1 MKFGTLYSY
10 WSPEWGCDFDGYAK
24 LIEKVSDIGFDIL
37 EVSADHVYRMSGA
50 ELKQLNELG
59 RKRNIIFTTNSGP
72 AKEYDLSST
81 DEKVRRAGIDYFNVI
96 MEKMVE
102 LGSRSLAGAI
112 YSYWPCDFDT
122 IDKEGAWS
130 RSVGALKIVAKT
142 AERLGITISLE
153 VLNRNESYIL
163 NTCEEAIEYCK
174 RVDSPAVK
182 ILLDTYH
189 MNIEED
195 SLPDAVRAAGPLLG
209 HLHVGENNRKLPGM
223 NSSIDWK
230 ALAAALHDIDYG
242 GTVVMEPFLI
252 AGGSVARSIRVW
264 RDLSNGANNKQLDQ
278 YITESL
284 RFLKERFA

>member
-10 WSPEWGCDFDGYAK
+10 WSSEWSCDFDGYVK
-24 LIEKVSDIGFDIL
+24 LIEKVSEIGFDIL
-37 EVSADHVYRMSGA
+37 EVSADHVYRMSVP
-50 ELKQLNELG
+50 ELRRLNELS
-59 RKRNIIFTTNSGP
+59 KRHNIIFTTNSGP

-81 DEKVRRAGIDYFNVI
+81 DEKVRQNGIEYFNI
-96 MEKMVE
+96 ILEKMVE
-102 LGSRSLAGAI
+102 LGSNSLAGAI
-112 YSYWPCDFDT
+112 YSFWPCDFDT
-122 IDKEGAWS
+122 TDKEGAWS
-130 RSVGALKIVAKT
+130 RSVDALRMVAKT

-174 RVDSPAVK
+174 RVGSPAVK

-223 NSSIDWK
+223 NNTIDWK
-230 ALAAALHDIDYG
+230 ALAAALHDINYE

-252 AGGSVARSIRVW
+252 AGGSVGHSIRLW
-264 RDLSNGANNKQLDQ
+264 RDLSNRANDKEMNQ

-284 RFLKERFA
+284 CFLKERFA